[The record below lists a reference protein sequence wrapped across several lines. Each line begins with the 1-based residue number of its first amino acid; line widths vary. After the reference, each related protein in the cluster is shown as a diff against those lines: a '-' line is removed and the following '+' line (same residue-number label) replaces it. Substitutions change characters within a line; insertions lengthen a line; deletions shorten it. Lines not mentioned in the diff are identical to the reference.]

1 MTTTRALLDAMIRSN
16 FRRASRAGSSMH
28 PSWLDAATLGKAT
41 EALLKKQ
48 SEKPHPDW
56 LIKLY
61 PSLGETSDETSAV
74 SAEATTPT
82 EPPVTE

>member
-1 MTTTRALLDAMIRSN
+1 
-16 FRRASRAGSSMH
+16 MH
-28 PSWLDAATLGKAT
+28 PSWLDAAYLAAVTKELW
-41 EALLKKQ
+41 EEQ
-48 SEKPHPDW
+48 SKKPHPDW